1 MKNLFKKIKNLVF
14 RKVENNEI
22 STIENNEI
30 NIENTYE
37 NLEENDNKKLF
48 DMVKNDNI
56 AHRHTGVKLAAHFK
70 KSLNLETSNH
80 VTRKNMTVSEKKFN
94 GVSKKEYDIKDEM
107 DLYTFYKDNLGENN
121 IILNKVETAKIF
133 NVSVSTIRRLNDK
146 LKAKNL
152 LNVEGKNIYLII
164 DKSTNEGV

>member
-1 MKNLFKKIKNLVF
+1 MKNLFKKIKNLIF

-37 NLEENDNKKLF
+37 NLEENDNKNLF

-56 AHRHTGVKLAAHFK
+56 AHRHIGVKLTAHFK

-80 VTRKNMTVSEKKFN
+80 VTRKNMTVSEEKFN